1 MSLPTSLAQRAR
13 LLLAALAMSLGLS
26 WLAPVLAAPAPG
38 ATMDDVC
45 SAIMGVDPAAGQSD
59 GDKATTAHHHN
70 ACPVCAA
77 AVGAPPSFAAALPE
91 GDTVFALPQGRLDLS
106 LRLVGTC
113 RQARAPPDSAI

>member
-1 MSLPTSLAQRAR
+1 
-13 LLLAALAMSLGLS
+13 MSLGLS

-45 SAIMGVDPAAGQSD
+45 SAIMGVDPAADRSD

-77 AVGAPPSFAAALPE
+77 AVGAPPSYAAALPE
-91 GDTVFALPQGRLDLS
+91 SDTVFAMPRGRLDLS
-106 LRLVGTC
+106 PRLATTHQ
-113 RQARAPPDSAI
+113 QARAPPHSVI